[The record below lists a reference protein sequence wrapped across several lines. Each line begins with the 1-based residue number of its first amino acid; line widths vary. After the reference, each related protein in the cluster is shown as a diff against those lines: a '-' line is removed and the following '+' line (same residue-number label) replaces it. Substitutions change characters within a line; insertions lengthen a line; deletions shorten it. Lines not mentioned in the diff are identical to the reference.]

1 MKKIQILFVI
11 TALTA
16 ALAVCLGAFGAHGL
30 KPLLSEYQLMIYE
43 KAVFYQ
49 FVHVLASF
57 VALLAALFFRNEKF
71 QTASILFLT
80 GVLLFSGSLYGLAIY
95 DLFPL
100 PKFIL
105 GPITPL
111 GGMLFTIGWIWLA
124 YCFSQVSFSDK

>member
-49 FVHVLASF
+49 FVHALASF
-57 VALLAALFFRNEKF
+57 VALLASLFFRNDKL
-71 QTASILFLT
+71 QTASILFLA
-80 GVLLFSGSLYGLAIY
+80 GILLFSGSLYGLAIY

-111 GGMLFTIGWIWLA
+111 GGILFTIGWIWLA

>member
-16 ALAVCLGAFGAHGL
+16 ALAVFLGAFGAHGL

-57 VALLAALFFRNEKF
+57 VALLASLFFRNEKF
-71 QTASILFLT
+71 QTTSILFLT

>member
-1 MKKIQILFVI
+1 MKKAQILFVL

-30 KPLLSEYQLMIYE
+30 KSLLSEYQLMIYE

-49 FVHVLASF
+49 FVHALASF
-57 VALLAALFFRNEKF
+57 VALFAAQFFRNNKL
-71 QTASILFLT
+71 QTASILFLL
-80 GVLLFSGSLYGLAIY
+80 GILLFSGSLYGLAVY

-105 GPITPL
+105 GPITPI
-111 GGMLFTIGWIWLA
+111 GGVLFTIGWIWLA

>member
-57 VALLAALFFRNEKF
+57 VALLAALFFRNDKF
-71 QTASILFLT
+71 QTASILFLV
-80 GVLLFSGSLYGLAIY
+80 GILLFSGSLYGLAIY